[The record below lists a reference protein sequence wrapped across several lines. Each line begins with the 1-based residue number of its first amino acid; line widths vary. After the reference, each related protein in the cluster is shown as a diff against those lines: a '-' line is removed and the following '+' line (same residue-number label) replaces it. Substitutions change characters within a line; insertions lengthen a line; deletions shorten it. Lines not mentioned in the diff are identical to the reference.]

1 MNNSYFFNLPAYK
14 NKTSIDYTYNFY
26 EENETSREENIIKSS
41 NNFNSSFVNISIK
54 YFENLTEEKILFLSS
69 QNLNGIYD
77 LLNTNGEETYY
88 NFINEYQ
95 HDYEKVKLIKN
106 SKVLKKIIHDSLNNT
121 ESGLTISEEFIK
133 NISLNSTTFINKK
146 FSGLVYENVQ
156 DSVFGDTFNL
166 EKIRSIG
173 NNNLEKENITN
184 NINNFTL
191 GLVPFKQ
198 TSSYTNTKKSITNIG
213 FLVEKYAEGI
223 KMSSRFFPN
232 AVLSASGETA
242 RNNAINT
249 GTIIK
254 DYHVNYGKDYKYIIY
269 PVFYGVCC
277 KENDYHINNHFLI
290 CGKPNIEDITC
301 KEKERPDAPQSL
313 RIKYY
318 DKKDALIVSWS
329 KPENIQNDIK
339 GYHIYRR
346 KNLTEPYQMIG
357 VIDFSND
364 TDFYTPLKDEKISSN
379 IVQRFKKNIMKFE
392 DKTFSKSEANIYTIV
407 AFDAH
412 GMFSNY
418 SDQISVLFNNV
429 KKSLM
434 IDLISLKGAPLHLPN
449 LFVLK
454 NTKFFNNYDK
464 IETILPIVKNKTK
477 LTLMVTPDFVSFKNL
492 DSSIENMLEENY
504 ILKVFKLENHSEFVD
519 EIKIKNFTSWY
530 L

>member
-1 MNNSYFFNLPAYK
+1 MNNSYFFNLPAHK
-14 NKTSIDYTYNFY
+14 NKTNIAYTYNFY

-41 NNFNSSFVNISIK
+41 DSLNSSFVNISIN
-54 YFENLTEEKILFLSS
+54 YFENLTEEKIAFLT
-69 QNLNGIYD
+69 NTDLEGIYD
-77 LLNTNGEETYY
+77 LLNTNGDENYY
-88 NFINEYQ
+88 NFIKEYQ
-95 HDYEKVKLIKN
+95 YDYEKVKLIKN
-106 SKVLKKIIHDSLNNT
+106 SGDLKKIIRESLDT
-121 ESGLTISEEFIK
+121 SEGGLTISDDFIK
-133 NISLNSTTFINKK
+133 DISLSSTAFINNK
-146 FSGLVYENVQ
+146 FSGLIFENIQ
-156 DSVFGDTFNL
+156 NSVFGNSFDL
-166 EKIRSIG
+166 EKTREND
-173 NNNLEKENITN
+173 NNKIEKENITN
-184 NINNFTL
+184 NISNFTL

-213 FLVEKYAEGI
+213 FLVEKHLSGRKI
-223 KMSSRFFPN
+223 SSKFFLNEILTAREDP
-232 AVLSASGETA
+232 A
-242 RNNAINT
+242 RNNAKK
-249 GTIIK
+249 TIVK

-290 CGKPNIEDITC
+290 CGKPSIERIIC
-301 KEKERPDAPQSL
+301 EEKERPAAPQSL
-313 RIKYY
+313 RLKYY

-346 KNLTEPYQMIG
+346 KSLTEPYQMIG
-357 VIDFSND
+357 VIDFSVD
-364 TDFYTPLKDEKISSN
+364 TDFYTPSNDERISSN
-379 IVQRFKKNIMKFE
+379 IIQRFKKNIMKFE
-392 DKTFSKSEANIYTIV
+392 DKTFSKNEVNIYAVV

-464 IETILPIVKNKTK
+464 IETILPIAKNKTK
-477 LTLMVTPDFVSFKNL
+477 LTLMVAPDFVSFKNL
-492 DSSIENMLEENY
+492 DSSIESTLKENY
-504 ILKVFKLENHSEFVD
+504 IFKVFKLENHSEFVD
-519 EIKIKNFTSWY
+519 EIKIKNFTS
-530 L
+530 